1 MSQYSFGE
9 YMKEAFGWRWR
20 VPLLGRMPLNA
31 IAIAS
36 FVVAGIANPGFWLLG
51 IALEVAYVMGL
62 ASSERF
68 QKLVQGQRLL
78 AQKETYEEKMARSFS
93 RLSAQSK
100 ARYQRL
106 YESCGRALGISEMI
120 EDDLG
125 SARDLRSGGLS
136 QLLAIFLRLLTS
148 RELMEQTVARV
159 DRRQLEAEIQ
169 QLEQKVAKEAPD
181 SPLHRALQ
189 GTLDIQKKRIEN
201 FQKAEQS
208 KALIDAELERIEQHV
223 VLIAE
228 ETAMTGNAQG
238 LTDRLDSVTSALSET
253 NRWLEQNAALFGSLD
268 TDPVLASSGELPRMP
283 ASAQLAPPQAAGP
296 PPPPPPTRMR

>member
-31 IAIAS
+31 IAIAT
-36 FVVAGIANPGFWLLG
+36 FAVAGIANPGFWLLG

-148 RELMEQTVARV
+148 RELMEQTVSRV

-169 QLEQKVAKEAPD
+169 QLEQKVSKEAPD